1 METDNS
7 DDSMNAP
14 NIRRPLTGKLMI
26 RISAVKDVDHAT
38 TSRFSRP
45 PETSVVIKV
54 DDNPKQKTKFTRSDR
69 WNEEYEIP
77 VDKANEV
84 EFTVY
89 DKVGDQSMPIG
100 LFWVRIS
107 DVVDALRRRRIE
119 QEVAGSGWVSADAA
133 QAGSGVQGG
142 FRGAAGRNSP
152 SEQDFGFRQ
161 GGQAVPTSLSDD
173 GGVEAWFAL
182 EPAGQILLTL
192 NFSMPH
198 NSPHHNSTFFRFL
211 TPYSQGEPRQTSPRR
226 RARPPRR
233 DPPT

>member
-1 METDNS
+1 
-7 DDSMNAP
+7 MNAP
-14 NIRRPLTGKLMI
+14 NIRRPLTGKLII

-45 PETSVVIKV
+45 PETSIVIKV
-54 DDNPKQKTKFTRSDR
+54 DDNPKQKTKSTRNDR

-89 DKVGDQSMPIG
+89 DKVSDQSMPIG

-107 DVVDALRRRRIE
+107 DIVDALRRRRIE

-133 QAGSGVQGG
+133 QAAPGG
-142 FRGAAGRNSP
+142 FRGPGRNSP

-161 GGQAVPTSLSDD
+161 GGQPAPTSLSVD
-173 GGVEAWFAL
+173 GVEGWFAL

-192 NFSMPH
+192 NFSIPPH
-198 NSPHHNSTFFRFL
+198 PSNHTFYPGSD
-211 TPYSQGEPRQTSPRR
+211 TV
-226 RARPPRR
+226 
-233 DPPT
+233 